1 MIPHPFSLSS
11 EQEPAG
17 IDCSALSDVLDVQC
31 LSGRCVVNRCRDGF
45 EISLTRDSCIPEG
58 VTSSAPPV
66 NRVKRNDDIRGRLD
80 TSLALGAING
90 TTTILEDALELTS
103 IDIGV
108 TVTAVVSATTNLAA
122 SIGIV
127 APKSTSSP
135 VSGGHQ
141 PRSPCGGSNPSPVGS
156 VSIPYYD
163 DFNVT
168 VGADG
173 GSVGAA
179 VLEDISPKSLS
190 DLVSASACL
199 DLGLLSRS
207 DSAKDLVEEEGS
219 VLANLTTTSADSSES
234 DYLSSAIELLHGV
247 DVKVDGDLLDYLGET
262 I

>member
-1 MIPHPFSLSS
+1 MS
-11 EQEPAG
+11 EN
-17 IDCSALSDVLDVQC
+17 IDCHLYV
-31 LSGRCVVNRCRDGF
+31 RK
-45 EISLTRDSCIPEG
+45 SLTR
-58 VTSSAPPV
+58 TS
-66 NRVKRNDDIRGRLD
+66 DIRRLKDQKGRWAGKEPVRELSD
-80 TSLALGAING
+80 TPKEALARPGG
-90 TTTILEDALELTS
+90 VGVHLEA
-103 IDIGV
+103 
-108 TVTAVVSATTNLAA
+108 
-122 SIGIV
+122 
-127 APKSTSSP
+127 
-135 VSGGHQ
+135 GGHQ